1 MKAEIISIGSE
12 ILLGEL
18 TDTDSSYLASQLL
31 SLGITLDWVSQ
42 VGDVHAHITKV
53 LRRAWGRSDLVLTTG
68 GLGPTDDDITRDAIA
83 DVLGE
88 KLTANPDLEKALRE
102 RFAKWNM
109 SMPLSNLR
117 QAMTIPSA
125 TPIPNEQGTAPG
137 WWVEKDGRTLITMPG
152 PQRELQAMWQKE
164 VQPRLERRATAIIVT
179 RAFKT
184 FGLSEAAVGEM
195 VSPLFRETNP
205 VLGIYAKA
213 DGIHLRLAAQGSNRE
228 QAEQLIA
235 PPAAQIRALL
245 GDYIWG
251 LDSDT
256 LESAVARLLTERR
269 LSLAIMEDCSGGW
282 LTASLSDIPG
292 STAFLKGGL
301 TAQTDGSKVALGV
314 DAAAI
319 SCHGAISPE
328 VAEAMASA
336 AQNLFG
342 ADIGLG
348 ITGVA
353 ETPSNPSGIAY
364 IGLSGTG
371 GKRSVG
377 VTRGKR
383 RATLTALTELR
394 KQLIGERQIE
404 K

>member
-12 ILLGEL
+12 ILLGEI
-18 TDTDSSYLASQLL
+18 TDTDSSYLASQLP

-42 VGDVHAHITKV
+42 VGDVQARIVEV
-53 LRRAWGRSDLVLTTG
+53 LRRAWGRSDLILTTG
-68 GLGPTDDDITRDAIA
+68 GLGPTDDDITRDSIA
-83 DVLGE
+83 DMLGE
-88 KLTANPDLEKALRE
+88 KLTVNTELEKALRE
-102 RFAKWNM
+102 RFARWNM
-109 SMPLSNLR
+109 AMPLSNLR

-125 TPIPNEQGTAPG
+125 APIPNEQGTAPG

-179 RAFKT
+179 RTFKT

-205 VLGIYAKA
+205 VLGIYARV
-213 DGIHLRLAAQGSNRE
+213 DGIHLRLAARGSNRE

-235 PPAAQIRALL
+235 PPATQIRALL

-251 LDSDT
+251 VDSDT
-256 LESAVARLLTERR
+256 LESAVARLFTRR
-269 LSLAIMEDCSGGW
+269 QMTLAIVEDCSGGW

-292 STAFLKGGL
+292 STSFLKGGV
-301 TAQTDGSKVALGV
+301 TAQTDEVKVALGV
-314 DAAAI
+314 DATVI
-319 SCHGAISPE
+319 SCHGTISPE
-328 VAEAMASA
+328 VAEAMAGA
-336 AQNLFG
+336 AQKVFG

-353 ETPSNPSGIAY
+353 ETPSNPGGIAY
-364 IGLSGTG
+364 IGLSGSG

-383 RATLTALTELR
+383 RATLTALVELR
-394 KQLIGERQIE
+394 KLLIGERQTE